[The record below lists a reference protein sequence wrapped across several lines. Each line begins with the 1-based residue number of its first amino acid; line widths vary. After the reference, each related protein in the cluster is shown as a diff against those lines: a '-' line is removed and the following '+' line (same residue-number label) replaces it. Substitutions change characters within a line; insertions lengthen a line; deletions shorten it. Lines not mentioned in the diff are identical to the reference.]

1 MKSSKTV
8 VFALVLP
15 LAAFVT
21 GCETFDND
29 RDDGHSAA
37 AAHGNAFVS
46 VTEAVAAMNPTEGNK
61 VKGTVRFTQTGSK
74 VKIVA
79 KIEGLNPNQKHAI
92 HIHESGDVSSKDG
105 MATGGHYNP
114 EGHPHAHPHA
124 AQRHAGDLG
133 NLQADAKGVATLEL
147 EVDNI
152 SIVGLKNPIVGRAVI
167 IHAKEDDGGQ
177 PVGNAGPRISQGAIG
192 LVKSAT
198 PAK

>member
-1 MKSSKTV
+1 MKVPKIAVSLL
-8 VFALVLP
+8 ALP

-21 GCETFDND
+21 GCSTT
-29 RDDGHSAA
+29 DDHGHGAA
-37 AAHGNAFVS
+37 AAHANAFANI
-46 VTEAVAAMNPTEGNK
+46 TQAVATMNPTDGNK
-61 VKGTVRFTQTGSK
+61 AKGTVKFTQTGNK

-79 KIEGLNPNQKHAI
+79 TIEGLNPNQKHAI
-92 HIHESGDVSSKDG
+92 HIHEAGDVSSKDG

-133 NLQADAKGVATLEL
+133 NLQADAKGNATLEL

-152 SIVGLKNPIVGRAVI
+152 SIAGLKNPIVGRAVI

-177 PVGNAGPRISQGAIG
+177 PVGNAGARISQGAIG
-192 LVKSAT
+192 LVK
-198 PAK
+198 PAAPAAK